1 MLGVVILIKIIC
13 MKNLNGLKF
22 TTKIAKLQPE
32 HLFQTKQHMF
42 SSKYLPEPSK
52 LLHVLFYSRCS
63 SGVSAPTD
71 VFTDLML
78 RSGKSLNGSK
88 KTSRYEKTKE
98 SARQKVFLNK
108 QYLVRLLCGEILG
121 LITVFLNIF

>member
-1 MLGVVILIKIIC
+1 
-13 MKNLNGLKF
+13 
-22 TTKIAKLQPE
+22 
-32 HLFQTKQHMF
+32 MF

-108 QYLVRLLCGEILG
+108 QYLVRLLIGEILG